1 MSDAPSW
8 LNDDVPPS
16 GGGGGGGSSSAQG
29 LDNGLSSA
37 NAKDQEEDGPKYKT
51 VAQMTLAF
59 INIGVCVFMAA
70 TGVLGIS
77 GAVKKEEEES
87 DQNGELAVTDVF
99 VGTYMVL
106 FALILFCYEVA
117 YVTKIETL
125 NMIMKRN
132 FGFLYGVIG
141 KCSYI
146 IFMAILVFGLSQ
158 PRTLVLACGII
169 VACWAPVQLL
179 YYMRFP
185 DHFDKVTKY
194 DPREDG
200 LVL

>member
-8 LNDDVPPS
+8 LNDDVPRS

-87 DQNGELAVTDVF
+87 DPNGELAVTDVF

>member
-1 MSDAPSW
+1 
-8 LNDDVPPS
+8 
-16 GGGGGGGSSSAQG
+16 
-29 LDNGLSSA
+29 
-37 NAKDQEEDGPKYKT
+37 
-51 VAQMTLAF
+51 
-59 INIGVCVFMAA
+59 
-70 TGVLGIS
+70 
-77 GAVKKEEEES
+77 
-87 DQNGELAVTDVF
+87 
-99 VGTYMVL
+99 MVL